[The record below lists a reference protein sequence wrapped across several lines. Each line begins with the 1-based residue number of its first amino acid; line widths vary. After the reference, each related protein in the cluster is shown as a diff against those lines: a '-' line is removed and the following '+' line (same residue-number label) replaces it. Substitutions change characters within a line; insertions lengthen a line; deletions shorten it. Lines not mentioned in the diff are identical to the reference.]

1 MAPTEPSGEQ
11 IGVRD
16 LLEAGLH
23 FGHQTKRW
31 NPKMRRYIFDKR
43 NGIHIIDLAKSLEL
57 LRDSLQF
64 AYEVV
69 TSGKKILFVGTKK
82 QAQQIV
88 KETAEKCG
96 QYCVSHRWL
105 GGTLTNSRTIRRSV
119 KRMRDIEEMQ
129 EKDGFSSLPK
139 KDASSLRRELEK
151 LQRNLSGIADMEHD
165 LGALFVVDVN
175 RESIAVAEANKLD
188 IPVIAIVDTNCN
200 PDAIDYVIPGNDD
213 AIRAIRLISQAFLR
227 TIEIAN
233 AEYARI
239 AAELARQEEERR
251 AQETKKAAE
260 DAEKA
265 KEAEAARKVEEEARE
280 KKKKDAAVT
289 SSESAAPKK
298 NPAPSPLA
306 KPSASTD
313 LPTEGSSEKSDRTSA
328 KPTDSVDDVT
338 PKADK
343 TKKEEPNPEA
353 TKPVGDESI
362 TKNKSP
368 TSQSE
373 PPQTDAAAKTQP
385 AATSST
391 SVQE

>member
-1 MAPTEPSGEQ
+1 MAQSERSGEG

-43 NGIHIIDLAKSLEL
+43 NGIHIIDLTKSLEL
-57 LRDSLQF
+57 LRESLQF
-64 AYEVV
+64 VYEVV
-69 TSGKKILFVGTKK
+69 TSGRKILFVGTKK

-105 GGTLTNSRTIRRSV
+105 GGTLTNSQTIRRSV

-129 EKDGFSSLPK
+129 EKDGLSSLPK
-139 KDASSLRRELEK
+139 KEASSLRRELEK

-175 RESIAVAEANKLD
+175 RESIAVAEANKLG
-188 IPVIAIVDTNCN
+188 IPVIAIVDTNCD
-200 PDAIDYVIPGNDD
+200 PDAIDYVVPGNDD
-213 AIRAIRLISQAFLR
+213 AIRAIRLIADTFLR
-227 TIEIAN
+227 TIEKAN

-239 AAELARQEEERR
+239 AAELARQEEERM
-251 AQETKKAAE
+251 AQEAKKAAV

-265 KEAEAARKVEEEARE
+265 KEAEAARKAEQEAQE
-280 KKKKDAAVT
+280 KKKKDEPSPA
-289 SSESAAPKK
+289 SKSARPKTK
-298 NPAPSPLA
+298 SATSPLA
-306 KPSASTD
+306 KPSTSTD
-313 LPTEGSSEKSDRTSA
+313 QSA
-328 KPTDSVDDVT
+328 KGSPKVSENVPDRSPDSTDNVAPLVAET
-338 PKADK
+338 N
-343 TKKEEPNPEA
+343 KEGPDSEA
-353 TKPVGDESI
+353 TKPVSGETE
-362 TKNKSP
+362 TKTA

-373 PPQTDAAAKTQP
+373 TTQDDADVKTQP
-385 AATSST
+385 AETSST
-391 SVQE
+391 SVKE